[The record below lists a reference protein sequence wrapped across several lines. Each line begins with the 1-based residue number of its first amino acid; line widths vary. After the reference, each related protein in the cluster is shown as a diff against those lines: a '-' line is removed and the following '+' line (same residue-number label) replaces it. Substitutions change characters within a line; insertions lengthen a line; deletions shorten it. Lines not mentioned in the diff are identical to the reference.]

1 MSGSPVGLVCVMM
14 LVLTTPCVPRLL
26 AQSAGL
32 PPEWEVRKDLALVA
46 EQTSRLRPL
55 LDAVKPGEWAQ
66 KGAPGAYVAQWK
78 SVLDESDYL
87 VRSTQ
92 ELAKEPE
99 RLTLAL
105 ETYLRLQSLDAL
117 LDSLNEGVRKYQ
129 NPALADLI
137 QSARSEGAA
146 GHDKLR
152 QYVVQLA
159 ALKEDQLRVADQE
172 AQRCRGILL
181 RQGPAQRDQGRK
193 AETK

>member
-1 MSGSPVGLVCVMM
+1 MSGSLAGLVCV
-14 LVLTTPCVPRLL
+14 LLALAAPCVPRLL
-26 AQSAGL
+26 GQSAGL

-46 EQTSRLRPL
+46 DQTSHLKPL
-55 LDAVKPGEWAQ
+55 LDAVKPSEWAQ
-66 KGAPGAYVAQWK
+66 KGASEAYIQQWK
-78 SVLDESDYL
+78 SVLAESDYL

-92 ELAKEPE
+92 ELAARPE

-105 ETYLRLQSLDAL
+105 ETYLRLQSWDAL

-129 NPALADLI
+129 NAALADLI
-137 QSARSEGAA
+137 QSARSDGAA
-146 GHDKLR
+146 GRDKLQ

-159 ALKEDQLRVADQE
+159 ALKEEQLRVADQE